1 MQLIDL
7 QLVAE
12 VAKEY
17 DIPVVIDNTFST
29 PYLQRPIELGCDIVV
44 HSATKY
50 LNGHGDVIAGIAVGK
65 EEMMNDIASTT
76 RKDIGAVLA
85 PFDAWLLL
93 IGLNTLLLRIGMYYV
108 IYSVI

>member
-1 MQLIDL
+1 
-7 QLVAE
+7 
-12 VAKEY
+12 
-17 DIPVVIDNTFST
+17 DIPVVVDNTFST

-85 PFDAWLLL
+85 PFDAC
-93 IGLNTLLLRIGMYYV
+93 LLLRAVKTLPLQMDPPCDKAQQIAAKLQTHPNVEAVY
-108 IYSVI
+108 